1 MFISPTQT
9 TIQPT
14 DPNSV
19 HEIDWPIIRNN
30 VSDFLTQAKQV
41 PQISAT
47 WEIDIT
53 QVHERIRQIQ
63 RQTRI
68 AISFNAYLIFLISR
82 TIQKYPE
89 VQTIRVPWRRKMA
102 LYDGVDINTIVEQ
115 RLPDNTT
122 FPAPYV
128 VRNAESK
135 SLAEICFEMRQAS
148 KRDLTNNELNATVR
162 FRREGLAQLP
172 GWVRRLFWVWV
183 DSSPARRRQ
192 VRGTFGLTNLN
203 FLSHGL
209 TAGFGHFLSNMS
221 SSICVGSSY
230 DRLVPNEEDSRGF
243 VVRRHLCCTL
253 AANHLVIDGAPLT
266 RFAKT
271 LTHALESA
279 EGLDEQFTDDLIA
292 QSQKVHSPQS

>member
-1 MFISPTQT
+1 MMISPTQT
-9 TIQPT
+9 TMQT
-14 DPNSV
+14 TSPNTI
-19 HEIDWPIIRNN
+19 HEVAWPILRNN

-53 QVHERIRQIQ
+53 QAHERIRQIQ

-89 VQTIRVPWRRKMA
+89 VQTIRIPWRRKMA
-102 LYDGVDINTIVEQ
+102 LFDGVDINTIVEQ
-115 RLPDNTT
+115 RLPDNTP
-122 FPAPYV
+122 FPTPYV

-135 SLAEICFEMRQAS
+135 SLAEICLEMRQAS
-148 KRDLTNNELNATVR
+148 KRDLTNNELNAEIH
-162 FRREGLAQLP
+162 FRRERLAQMPSWL
-172 GWVRRLFWVWV
+172 RRLFWTWV

-203 FLSHGL
+203 FLSNGI

-221 SSICVGSSY
+221 SSICIGSSY
-230 DRLVPNEEDSRGF
+230 DRMVPNAEDSRGF

-271 LTHALESA
+271 LTHALEAA
-279 EGLDEQFTDDLIA
+279 EGLDEQFADDLIA
-292 QSQKVHSPQS
+292 QHQQVHG